1 VQEIIELLGWINVFL
16 LVFNISLFISRRIYI
31 NFIKDKKS
39 KTAKYFVVIMNVLKR
54 YHKLSGILLIITGI
68 IHGYLALNGNL
79 YLHTGMILWLG
90 IILMFSM
97 YLLGKVQVFK
107 KVWVKWHR
115 YLGFILIIL
124 LLIHLINPWLI

>member
-1 VQEIIELLGWINVFL
+1 VKEVVEILGWINVFL
-16 LVFNISLFISRRIYI
+16 LVFNLSLFISRRIYI

-39 KTAKYFVVIMNVLKR
+39 KIAKYFVVTMNILKK

-68 IHGYLALNGNL
+68 IHGYLALNGNI

-90 IILMFSM
+90 IILMFLM
-97 YLLGKVQVFK
+97 YWLGKMPTFK
-107 KVWVKWHR
+107 KIWVRWHR

-124 LLIHLINPWLI
+124 LLIHLINPWLL